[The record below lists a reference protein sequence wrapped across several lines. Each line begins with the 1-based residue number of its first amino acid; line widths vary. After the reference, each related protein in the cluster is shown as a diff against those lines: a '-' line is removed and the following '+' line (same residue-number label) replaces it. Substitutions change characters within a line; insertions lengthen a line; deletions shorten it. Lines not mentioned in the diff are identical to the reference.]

1 MHLYREIFL
10 NFKEAFMDK
19 KIYDYVIQN
28 GPVSMSLIG
37 CYTGYQ
43 HNILEK
49 KIREMINEGVLEERK
64 GLYLAISL

>member
-1 MHLYREIFL
+1 
-10 NFKEAFMDK
+10 
-19 KIYDYVIQN
+19 
-28 GPVSMSLIG
+28 MSLIG

-49 KIREMINEGVLEERK
+49 KIIEMINEGVLEERK

>member
-1 MHLYREIFL
+1 
-10 NFKEAFMDK
+10 MDK